1 MIESNVR
8 TSRSRSRL
16 AVFITA
22 IIVFSFLMAVRE
34 EFHSIW
40 VRAGVAGLAAAI
52 LAAGIYQM
60 GARKKEN

>member
-1 MIESNVR
+1 M
-8 TSRSRSRL
+8 

-52 LAAGIYQM
+52 LAAGIYHM
-60 GARKKEN
+60 GARKKGIREHRFHDDHSR